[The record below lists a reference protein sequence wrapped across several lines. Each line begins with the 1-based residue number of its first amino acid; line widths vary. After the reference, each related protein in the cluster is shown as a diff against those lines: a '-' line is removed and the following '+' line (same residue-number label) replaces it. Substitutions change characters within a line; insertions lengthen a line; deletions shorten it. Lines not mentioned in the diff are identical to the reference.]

1 MKKIPTYIIKDGV
14 YAESELIAEFNRVLT
29 SIKEFMDKK
38 GCPPHL
44 EVIRLKVISDK
55 ICDIHF
61 QDR

>member
-14 YAESELIAEFNRVLT
+14 YAESELTAEFNRVLT
-29 SIKEFMDKK
+29 HIKEFMDEN
-38 GCPPHL
+38 GYPPHL